1 MAPEDNKRAV
11 SQYRQVNPFISTASM
26 TSLLPPKPVN
36 LRPRRQVLKSAV
48 AVFGAALPLASS
60 RAADRYAKYRGQTVA
75 FSIPDHPHY
84 DAMVKLLPRFTE
96 ETGIKVE
103 LAREH
108 ILRMKHRQ
116 MAEMSQAQSK
126 LDLVTYVVTWK
137 SEYVH
142 HRLIRPLQPFLSDPA
157 LADPTF
163 DLADVVPG
171 YLQNIGLVGGPKGYL
186 PGPGARLYGLP
197 YGAETS
203 ILAYRRDVFAKLKLQ
218 PPSTYTQL
226 RRLLPVLRDKAG
238 MAALTSRG
246 QAGHNCVHAWLLH
259 LNPLGGQVFDAR
271 WVPTFHQTPGVQAL
285 QLLKDIADT
294 GPAGMGNFDYNEML
308 HTFLEGRSAMYLDS
322 TAVFGAVR
330 SSPLSKVAGK
340 VAYALHPRGTR
351 MASQAGGMGLALAR
365 TSERANAAFLL
376 MQWLTSKAQDKAV
389 CHLGAAPMRLS
400 TLRDAE
406 LVRRYPEFTLL
417 REQLRH
423 ADPDWR
429 PIIAPWDE
437 INTGPLGAAVHQG
450 LTGALPPDQALGAIL
465 GRVTDI
471 MVAAGYR

>member
-1 MAPEDNKRAV
+1 MPV
-11 SQYRQVNPFISTASM
+11 
-26 TSLLPPKPVN
+26 LPPSFSSG
-36 LRPRRQVLKSAV
+36 LRRRRVLQTGI

-116 MAEMSQAQSK
+116 MAEMSQANSK

-137 SEYVH
+137 SEYVQQ
-142 HRLIRPLQPFLSDPA
+142 RLIRPLERFLNNPV
-157 LADPTF
+157 LADPTY

-203 ILAYRRDVFAKLKLQ
+203 VLAYRRDVFAALKLQ
-218 PPSTYTQL
+218 PPSTYAQL

-246 QAGHNCVHAWLLH
+246 QTGHNCVHAWLLH
-259 LNPLGGQVFDAR
+259 LNPLGGRVFDAR

-294 GPAGMGNFDYNEML
+294 GPAGMDNFDYNEML

-330 SSPLSKVAGK
+330 SSPLSKVASR

-351 MASQAGGMGLALAR
+351 RASQTGGLGLAIAR

-417 REQLRH
+417 REQLRY

-429 PIIAPWDE
+429 PIITAWDE
-437 INTGPLGAAVHQG
+437 INTGPLGAAVHRG
-450 LTGALPPDQALGAIL
+450 MVGAAPPDQALGAIL
-465 GRVTDI
+465 GRVTEI